1 MIERIPPV
9 ILVGIG
15 GLFGAISRY
24 LVSGFFKNYV
34 DFPLGT
40 LVVNVLGSFLLSY
53 MVTLNR
59 MNLFDPTWLIFLGT
73 GFMGSFTTMSTFV
86 VETMSFSGSSLKTG
100 AFNLLITLIMV
111 FLGGFL
117 GQAVAVQQIRRIL

>member
-15 GLFGAISRY
+15 GFCGAIARY
-24 LVSGFFKNYV
+24 MVSGIFKNYI

-40 LVVNVLGSFLLSY
+40 MAVNIIGSFLLSY
-53 MVTLNR
+53 MVSLNR
-59 MNLFDPTWLIFLGT
+59 VNMFDPTWLIFLGT

-86 VETMSFSGSSLKTG
+86 VETMSFSQSEPKIGVINFSL
-100 AFNLLITLIMV
+100 TLILV
-111 FLGGFL
+111 FIGGFL
-117 GQAVAVQQIRRIL
+117 GQTVAAIQIRRSI